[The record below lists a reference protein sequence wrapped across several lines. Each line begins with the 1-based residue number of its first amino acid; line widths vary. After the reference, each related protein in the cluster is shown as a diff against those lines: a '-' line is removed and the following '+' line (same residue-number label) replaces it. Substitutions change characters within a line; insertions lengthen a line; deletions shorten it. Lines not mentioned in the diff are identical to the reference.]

1 MMQEVLSHA
10 GDAGEGVALAASLA
24 YALVLMLLLPFGA
37 HRLVM
42 LWRRLR
48 RPPIGL
54 PERWIGELP
63 HVTVQLPVYN
73 EANVVG
79 RLIDAACSLDYP
91 SDRLQIQLLDDS
103 TDETTAIAAARVA
116 AWRRRG
122 RRIEH
127 LCRGSRCGY
136 KAGALAHGL
145 RRAQGDFLLVLDADF
160 VPEPDLLR
168 RLLPPFTDARVG
180 MVQAAWSYLNEED
193 GWLTR
198 AQTLLL
204 DGHFQIEHEARFRTG
219 LFFNFNGTAG
229 MWRRACVEDAGGWRA
244 ATLTEDL
251 DLSYR
256 AQLAGWRFVFL
267 SNVQVPSE
275 LPAEMR
281 AVEVQQE
288 RWAQG
293 GVQTARLLL
302 PRIWRSPHSLAT
314 KAEATAHLLGHIVHP
329 VTLLLAAALSVLAFS
344 GAGRDWLPAWL
355 HVLGVSAATLPFVA
369 FAALAGLQRDIPLRE
384 LPRRVVEALALGVG
398 LGVPLTWAVARG
410 ALGGDTPFVRTPKEG
425 ERTVRRYRAAPHVAP
440 AAWRAVAGLSLGVA
454 AVFLVGSGAF
464 APALLTGLF
473 AAGYIATTWAGLR
486 GNRFDAQE
494 SQEGAVDRQADEE
507 RLGPASRR
515 LVGVQPPVRHED
527 GAAEQQPGTAAA

>member
-1 MMQEVLSHA
+1 VNEALSQA
-10 GDAGEGVALAASLA
+10 VGAASLA
-24 YALVLMLLLPFGA
+24 YALVLLLLLPFGA
-37 HRLVM
+37 HRVLL

-48 RPPIGL
+48 RPPMEL

-63 HVTVQLPVYN
+63 RVTVQLPVYN
-73 EANVVG
+73 EANVIG
-79 RLIDAACSLDYP
+79 RLIDRACSLDYP
-91 SDRLQIQLLDDS
+91 SDRLEIQLLDDS

-127 LCRGSRCGY
+127 ICRSTRVGY
-136 KAGALAHGL
+136 KAGALSQGL
-145 RRAQGDFLLVLDADF
+145 RRARGDFLLVLDADF

-180 MVQAAWSYLNEED
+180 MVQAAWGYLNESD
-193 GWLTR
+193 NWLTR
-198 AQTLLL
+198 AQALLL
-204 DGHFQIEHEARFRTG
+204 DAHFHIEQEARFRSG
-219 LFFNFNGTAG
+219 LFFNSNGTAG
-229 MWRRACVEDAGGWRA
+229 MWRRECVEEAGGWRA
-244 ATLTEDL
+244 TTLTEDL

-256 AQLAGWRFVFL
+256 AQLAGWRFAFL
-267 SNVQVPSE
+267 NDVPVPSE

-302 PRIWRSPHSLAT
+302 PSIWRSPHGLAV
-314 KAEATAHLLGHIVHP
+314 KAEATAHLLGHVVHP

-355 HVLGVSAATLPFVA
+355 HMLSVSAATLPFVA
-369 FAALAGLQRDIPLRE
+369 FVALAGLLRGVPFHE
-384 LPRRVVEALALGVG
+384 LPRRIVEALALGVG

-410 ALGGDTPFVRTPKEG
+410 ALGGETPFVRTPKKG
-425 ERTVRRYRAAPHVAP
+425 ARTVRRYRAAPHVAP

-454 AVFLVGSGAF
+454 AVVLVGSSVL
-464 APALLTGLF
+464 APALLTSLF
-473 AAGYIATTWAGLR
+473 AAGYIATTWATLR
-486 GNRFDAQE
+486 GGRFDAQE
-494 SQEGAVDRQADEE
+494 SQEGTVDRQTGEQ
-507 RLGPASRR
+507 RFRPASRR

-527 GAAEQQPGTAAA
+527 SAAEQQPGTAAA

>member
-1 MMQEVLSHA
+1 MQEALSHA
-10 GDAGEGVALAASLA
+10 GDAGGAFALAASLA

-48 RPPIGL
+48 RPPIAV
-54 PERWIGELP
+54 PERWIGDLP
-63 HVTVQLPVYN
+63 PVTVQLPVYN

-91 SDRLQIQLLDDS
+91 SDRLEIQLLDDS
-103 TDETTAIAAARVA
+103 TDETSAIAAARVA

-127 LCRGSRCGY
+127 LRRGSRCGY

-145 RRAQGDFLLVLDADF
+145 RRARGDLLLVLDADF
-160 VPEPDLLR
+160 VPHRALVRE
-168 RLLPPFTDARVG
+168 LLPPFSDPHVG
-180 MVQAAWSYLNEED
+180 MVQAAWSYLNETD
-193 GWLTR
+193 NWLTR
-198 AQTLLL
+198 AQALLL
-204 DGHFQIEHEARFRTG
+204 DAHFQIEHEARFRSG
-219 LFFNFNGTAG
+219 LFFNSNGTAG
-229 MWRRACVEDAGGWRA
+229 MWRRECIEAAGGWRA

-256 AQLAGWRFVFL
+256 AQLAGWRFIFTSGVD
-267 SNVQVPSE
+267 VASE

-302 PRIWRSPHSLAT
+302 PSIWRSPHRLAV
-314 KAEATAHLLGHIVHP
+314 KAEATAHLLGHVVHP
-329 VTLLLAAALSVLAFS
+329 VTLLLAAALSVLGFS

-355 HVLGVSAATLPFVA
+355 HALGVSAATLPFVA
-369 FAALAGLQRDIPLRE
+369 FAALAGLQRGIPLHE
-384 LPRRVVEALALGVG
+384 LPRRIVEALALGVG

-410 ALGGDTPFVRTPKEG
+410 ALGGDTPFIRTPKKG
-425 ERTVRRYRAAPHVAP
+425 ARTVRSYRAAPHVAP

-454 AVFLVGSGAF
+454 AVFLVGGGAR

-473 AAGYIATTWAGLR
+473 AAGYMATTWATLR
-486 GNRFDAQE
+486 GGRFDAQE
-494 SQEGAVDRQADEE
+494 SQERAVDSQADEE
-507 RLGPASRR
+507 RFRPASRR
-515 LVGVQPPVRHED
+515 LIGVQPPVRHED
-527 GAAEQQPGTAAA
+527 GAAEEQPGTAAA